1 MLRAAL
7 GETLTP
13 EREAHFKGRLHT
25 AHPTVDEI
33 LGRDPPR
40 GCQPR

>member
-1 MLRAAL
+1 MLRTAL
-7 GETLTP
+7 RDPLTL
-13 EREAHFKGRLHT
+13 EHEAQFKGCLHT